1 MLNPTYK
8 LHNINMLW
16 QYFVDLKIA
25 ERYQRAKAVLSRF
38 IEGTLLLCSAR
49 SRGYFCIDK
58 SCAISVA
65 RRCLLNRVTNF
76 NISRPETLMIN
87 CGMIYPII
95 RITGFGIKAFLNIKM
110 WM

>member
-38 IEGTLLLCSAR
+38 IEGTLLVCSAKA
-49 SRGYFCIDK
+49 GV
-58 SCAISVA
+58 ISVS
-65 RRCLLNRVTNF
+65 
-76 NISRPETLMIN
+76 ISHVLFQWR
-87 CGMIYPII
+87 
-95 RITGFGIKAFLNIKM
+95 AAVS
-110 WM
+110 

>member
-38 IEGTLLLCSAR
+38 IEELCFYVQQEA
-49 SRGYFCIDK
+49 GV
-58 SCAISVA
+58 ISVS
-65 RRCLLNRVTNF
+65 
-76 NISRPETLMIN
+76 ISHVLFQWR
-87 CGMIYPII
+87 
-95 RITGFGIKAFLNIKM
+95 AAVS
-110 WM
+110 

>member
-1 MLNPTYK
+1 MLNPTTYK

-25 ERYQRAKAVLSRF
+25 KRYQSAKAVLSRF
-38 IEGTLLLCSAR
+38 IERILLLFSAK
-49 SRGYFCIDK
+49 SRCYFCIDK

-76 NISRPETLMIN
+76 NISRPEPLMIN
-87 CGMIYPII
+87 CGMIYPI
-95 RITGFGIKAFLNIKM
+95 
-110 WM
+110 